1 MLEVDN
7 VTFSYSKRGER
18 DVPAALR
25 EVSVRINGGETV
37 AIIGQNGSG
46 KSTLAKL
53 LAGLLQPTT
62 GSILIDDLPSNAGG
76 EALWTIHQRVGIVF
90 QNPDDQLVA
99 NTVIDDIAFGPE
111 NLGLPRFEIEERV
124 QEAMAMLQ
132 LEPYAQMAISELSV
146 GQKQR
151 VAIAGVLAMRPRY
164 LLLDEPTTMLS
175 GQTARQMLKTVR
187 HLSRERGIT
196 VLHITHFMH
205 EITAFER
212 VIVMDAGRVLMDD
225 TPANV
230 FARGDE
236 LRAVGLDVPMVTRL
250 GYYMKAHEWGGLPE
264 VVLTAEQLKQAVQP
278 REDTTT
284 ENRVAAVERGFRSEP
299 IDPARHVVA
308 PTIND
313 DPGSGEDDDKVQDDR
328 GQLEDVRTRPLIELR
343 DVHYTRLHNTPFAV
357 EALRGVSLS
366 VFEGKVM
373 ALVGPTKA
381 GKSTVLDLL
390 AGLIKPASGTLL
402 FQDAEVN
409 TPAMIER
416 LRSNVGVVFQS
427 PESQIFED
435 TVGKDVSFGPR
446 RKKLSLAESRR
457 LVRESLAA
465 VGLSYEDFRTRY
477 TYALSGGEKRRV
489 AIAGV
494 LALQPRVIVFDEPA
508 SGLDPRGRRE
518 LLALLEKLKQ
528 ERNLTIVYISSS
540 LEDVIGL
547 ADMFYILDQGR
558 IVLSGTAR
566 EILTHGSELAALDIA
581 LPEAAHIAL
590 TLQEVIPTLRTDVL
604 RLAELEEAIGY
615 PQGRPPEDTLS
626 ASNRQIR
633 PYPAVGNPDG
643 PLPTSPSTPTL
654 TVTTEEQA
662 DD

>member
-1 MLEVDN
+1 MMLEVDK
-7 VTFSYSKRGER
+7 VTFSYGNRGER

-25 EVSVRINGGETV
+25 EVSLRINAGETV

-53 LAGLLQPTT
+53 LAGLLQPTS
-62 GSILIDDLPSNAGG
+62 GSILIDDLPTNAGA
-76 EALWTIHQRVGIVF
+76 EAQWTIHQRVGMVF

-124 QEAMAMLQ
+124 QETMVLLQ

-175 GQTARQMLKTVR
+175 GHTARQMLHTVQR
-187 HLSRERGIT
+187 LSQERGIAL
-196 VLHITHFMH
+196 LHITHFMH
-205 EITAFER
+205 EITDFER

-225 TPANV
+225 TPASV

-250 GYYMKAHEWGGLPE
+250 GQNMKAHGWVGLPE
-264 VVLTAEQLKQAVQP
+264 VVLTAEQLKQAIQP
-278 REDTTT
+278 QEDSTTGDRVFSP
-284 ENRVAAVERGFRSEP
+284 EKIGNRATGDRATNSRMTGNRAISSSI
-299 IDPARHVVA
+299 IDDRATDNRATTRVA
-308 PTIND
+308 PTLRD
-313 DPGSGEDDDKVQDDR
+313 DPGSSKEDDNVQDHSK
-328 GQLEDVRTRPLIELR
+328 GTENVQARPLIELR
-343 DVHYTRLHNTPFAV
+343 DVRYTRLHNTPFAV

-366 VFEGKVM
+366 VFEGQII

-381 GKSTVLDLL
+381 GKSTVVDLL
-390 AGLIKPASGTLL
+390 AGLIKPAAGTLL
-402 FQDAEVN
+402 FQDTVVN
-409 TPAMIER
+409 TPAMIEH

-435 TVGKDVSFGPR
+435 TVGEDVSFGPR
-446 RKKLSLAESRR
+446 RKKVSLAGSRQ
-457 LVRESLAA
+457 LVRESLEA

-494 LALQPRVIVFDEPA
+494 LALQPRVIVFDEPTA
-508 SGLDPRGRRE
+508 GLDPRGRRE
-518 LLALLEKLKQ
+518 FLELLQKLKQ
-528 ERNLTIVYISSS
+528 ERNLTIVYTSSS
-540 LEDVIGL
+540 LEDVIAL
-547 ADMFYILDQGR
+547 ADIFYVLDQGH

-566 EILTHGSELAALDIA
+566 DILAYGSDLAALDIA
-581 LPEAAHIAL
+581 LPEATSIAL
-590 TLQEVIPTLRTDVL
+590 RLQEVIPTLRTDVL
-604 RLAELEEAIGY
+604 RLAELEQEIGY
-615 PQGRPPEDTLS
+615 P
-626 ASNRQIR
+626 
-633 PYPAVGNPDG
+633 
-643 PLPTSPSTPTL
+643 
-654 TVTTEEQA
+654 
-662 DD
+662 